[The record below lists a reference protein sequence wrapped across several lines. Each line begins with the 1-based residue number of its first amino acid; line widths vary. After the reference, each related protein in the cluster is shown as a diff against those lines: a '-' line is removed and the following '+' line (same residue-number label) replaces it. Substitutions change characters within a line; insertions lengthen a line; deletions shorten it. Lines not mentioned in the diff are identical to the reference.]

1 MAPDVFDRSRWS
13 RQNRHVLS
21 IRLRML
27 RPMSEIYVWPEEVS
41 ISIDGAPNLLEA
53 MTDAGVAI
61 PHLCG
66 GRARCSTCRVRV
78 MEGGDHL
85 PRRTPAEQAMAE
97 KLDFTDDIRLAC
109 QTDVRGDVRLWRLVL
124 DAIDIE
130 MASQLGDGHYAGPVG
145 REVEAVVMFVD
156 VAGFTTM
163 SEHLPPYDVV
173 HILNRFFT
181 RAGAS
186 VEASGGRVDNYMGD
200 GFLALFGVHGE
211 PDAAL
216 RAVEASLGICAVASD
231 MSNYVKP
238 IFGHSFEVRVGVGLG
253 DVILGLMGDDASAR
267 ETVIGD
273 VVNTTSRLESANKTT
288 GTRILV
294 TEAIRERTATT
305 VEYGQSFE
313 LDLHGKAGQVTA
325 HEVLAVSAPDRATGT
340 DSPDMSEEDARP
352 L

>member
-1 MAPDVFDRSRWS
+1 
-13 RQNRHVLS
+13 
-21 IRLRML
+21 
-27 RPMSEIYVWPEEVS
+27 MSEVFVWPEEMS
-41 ISIDGAPNLLEA
+41 ISIDGEPNLLDA
-53 MTDAGVAI
+53 LTGAGVAI

-78 MEGGDHL
+78 MAGGDHL
-85 PRRTPAEQAMAE
+85 PPRTPAEQAMAE

-109 QTDVRGDVRLWRLVL
+109 QTDVLGSVRLWRLVL

-130 MASQLGDGHYAGPVG
+130 MASQLGEPHYQGPVG
-145 REVEAVVMFVD
+145 REIEAVVMFVD

-181 RAGAS
+181 RAGAT
-186 VEASGGRVDNYMGD
+186 VEACGGRVDNYMGD
-200 GFLALFGVHGE
+200 GFLALFGVHDE

-216 RAVEASLGICAVASD
+216 RAVEASLGFCEVESD

-253 DVILGLMGDDASAR
+253 DVILGLMGDDSSAR

-273 VVNTTSRLESANKTT
+273 VVNTASRLESANKTT

-294 TEAIRERTATT
+294 TEAIHARTSTS
-305 VEYGQSFE
+305 VDYGQSFE
-313 LDLHGKAGQVTA
+313 LDLHGKAGRVKA
-325 HEVLAVSAPDRATGT
+325 YEVLAMSAP
-340 DSPDMSEEDARP
+340 PP
-352 L
+352 

>member
-1 MAPDVFDRSRWS
+1 
-13 RQNRHVLS
+13 
-21 IRLRML
+21 
-27 RPMSEIYVWPEEVS
+27 MSEIYVRPEDVS
-41 ISIDGAPNLLEA
+41 ISIGEDQNLLAVMSE
-53 MTDAGVAI
+53 AGVGI

-78 MEGGDHL
+78 MDGVDML
-85 PRRTPAEQAMAE
+85 SDRTAAEQAMAE

-109 QTDVRGDVRLWRLVL
+109 QTDVHGSVRLWRLVL

-130 MASQLGDGHYAGPVG
+130 MASQLDEGHYVGPVG

-181 RAGAS
+181 RAGAA
-186 VEASGGRVDNYMGD
+186 VEGCGGRVDNYMGD
-200 GFLALFGVHGE
+200 GFLALFGLHGE

-216 RAVEASLGICAVASD
+216 KAIEASLGICKVAAD
-231 MSNYVKP
+231 MSRYVEQ
-238 IFGHSFEVRVGVGLG
+238 IFGHHFAVRVGVGVG
-253 DVILGLMGDDASAR
+253 DVILGLMGDESSAR

-273 VVNTTSRLESANKTT
+273 VVNTASRLESANKTT

-294 TEAIRERTATT
+294 TDEIRERTATT
-305 VEYGQSFE
+305 VKYGRHFD
-313 LDLHGKAGQVTA
+313 LDLHGKTGQVLA
-325 HEVLAVSAPDRATGT
+325 HEVLSLLT
-340 DSPDMSEEDARP
+340 DERQQDNPGSTIPS
-352 L
+352 